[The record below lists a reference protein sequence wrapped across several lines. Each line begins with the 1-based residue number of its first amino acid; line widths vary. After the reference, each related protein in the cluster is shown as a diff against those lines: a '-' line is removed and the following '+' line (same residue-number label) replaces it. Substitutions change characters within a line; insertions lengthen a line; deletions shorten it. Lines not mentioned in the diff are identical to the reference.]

1 MLTNQEGTW
10 FNHQETLFHSH
21 DAREDPDSNALK
33 GIDWDLEG
41 ELVLPNS
48 TVYTVYH
55 TLYTLIVLNINIHI
69 QYVYKMDQHSK
80 RCIFVSVQG
89 RGEQYLISDVPF
101 FKKYLYVAFHIKKF
115 SLVLPGLKQ
124 LPV

>member
-41 ELVLPNS
+41 ELVLPILQYIS
-48 TVYTVYH
+48 HIVHIDCIKYKYTYTVC
-55 TLYTLIVLNINIHI
+55 V
-69 QYVYKMDQHSK
+69 
-80 RCIFVSVQG
+80 
-89 RGEQYLISDVPF
+89 
-101 FKKYLYVAFHIKKF
+101 
-115 SLVLPGLKQ
+115 
-124 LPV
+124 